1 MIKIANEKR
10 NKASDAAEDKNRIV
24 ITQAWMS
31 ELTAHPY
38 YSRKSL
44 SLILFRETGIGVHL
58 LKERAKLQR
67 DHAPKKTYTIGKRL
81 MSQVVN

>member
-1 MIKIANEKR
+1 VIKIANEKR

-38 YSRKSL
+38 YSR
-44 SLILFRETGIGVHL
+44 
-58 LKERAKLQR
+58 
-67 DHAPKKTYTIGKRL
+67 
-81 MSQVVN
+81 